1 MAGQTKTFR
10 PFRPPLFSF
19 SFSSLLIGQAAASN
33 VGSER
38 GSGGRVRNS
47 VSWFGAS
54 TSAASKLASCPNVA
68 GLHPCD
74 VAVAA
79 AGTNAAP
86 PPRPWLT
93 DPGAHPNR
101 PSSHPAAHPHPWPC
115 CGGCCPWHRN
125 GNEWSFCLLC
135 GVCVWAHEVPVQPGE
150 MKLCTGC

>member
-1 MAGQTKTFR
+1 MAAQTKTFR

-19 SFSSLLIGQAAASN
+19 SFSSSLIGQAAASN

-86 PPRPWLT
+86 PQTVVDGSRSPSQSSQLT
-93 DPGAHPNR
+93 SG
-101 PSSHPAAHPHPWPC
+101 SSSPPMAMFWRF
-115 CGGCCPWHRN
+115 CPWHRD